1 MTTIAKI
8 ELHRLRIP
16 LKKPFITSLGP
27 NLEADNVVVM
37 LRTDEG
43 FIGYGE
49 CSPFWTINGETAE
62 TCLAVGKHLAG
73 ALLGSNATDIRGA
86 HERMDRL
93 IFGNN
98 SIKSA
103 FDIAMHDISAQV
115 AGISL
120 SDLLGGVR
128 NTDLITDY
136 TVSIGDAEAMAMDAI
151 DLVRRGFQV
160 IKVKLGGS
168 GNDDIMRIQAIRKA
182 IGLAI
187 PLRIDA
193 NQGWDPDTAI
203 RVLNTL
209 ANDHIQHCEEPI
221 PRWQFMEMKRVK
233 EDSPIPIMADESC
246 SDHRDAERLISLDAC
261 QRFNIKLGKSGGLF
275 KAKKI
280 MALAERAGMEV
291 QIGGFLESR
300 LAFTASAHLAATS
313 KAVRFC
319 DMDTPMMFSAD
330 PVQGGIT
337 YGPCGELQLP
347 TTIGLGAS
355 ILAEWL
361 LKPTH
366 VIHQ

>member
-8 ELHRLRIP
+8 ELHRLCIP

-160 IKVKLGGS
+160 IKVKLGGT

-193 NQGWDPDTAI
+193 NQGWDPDLSLI
-203 RVLNTL
+203 
-209 ANDHIQHCEEPI
+209 HISEPTR
-221 PRWQFMEMKRVK
+221 P
-233 EDSPIPIMADESC
+233 
-246 SDHRDAERLISLDAC
+246 
-261 QRFNIKLGKSGGLF
+261 
-275 KAKKI
+275 
-280 MALAERAGMEV
+280 
-291 QIGGFLESR
+291 
-300 LAFTASAHLAATS
+300 
-313 KAVRFC
+313 
-319 DMDTPMMFSAD
+319 
-330 PVQGGIT
+330 
-337 YGPCGELQLP
+337 Y
-347 TTIGLGAS
+347 
-355 ILAEWL
+355 
-361 LKPTH
+361 
-366 VIHQ
+366 